1 MMAAKK
7 EKEEGT
13 LGEMVYSQPNGAERK
28 KKEKAEKEKSAQA
41 AKDAVRHA
49 RLTKGIP
56 FSDAQGKGYI
66 KNGKKVY
73 ENSGQ

>member
-1 MMAAKK
+1 MG
-7 EKEEGT
+7 EET
-13 LGEMVYSQPNGAERK
+13 IEERVYMQPEGSERK
-28 KKEKAEKEKSAQA
+28 KREKAEKEKNAQA

-49 RLTKGIP
+49 RVTKGIP

-73 ENSGQ
+73 ENSN